1 MKNSILAIA
10 LAVAS
15 TPFMFAA
22 QAPQANPPASGANA
36 PKSTSATTTTKK
48 HKKHVKKVKT
58 AKPTNE
64 AKPAASSSVVKPA
77 GK

>member
-22 QAPQANPPASGANA
+22 QAPQSNPPASGANA

-48 HKKHVKKVKT
+48 HKKHVKKA
-58 AKPTNE
+58 AKPTTT
-64 AKPAASSSVVKPA
+64 AKPAASASAVKPA
-77 GK
+77 AK